1 MGGENSSR
9 RRVLEWLGGVA
20 TGGLVAVAG
29 HNVAGAKKA
38 KKGKK
43 GKKRNKK
50 PQPLPQPQPQPRP
63 QPTCA
68 PGTPAGSVNVPATG
82 PAVNTP
88 VLTQGQRYLL
98 RATGFGLIDDAI
110 GNDAF
115 AAFRITDPSRTE
127 TTFEGIRLG
136 LSVNGGSPDQWG
148 SYNLNHTYEQQ
159 VTGTGTTLSLRF
171 TQLVTPD
178 SSGSLTVDVFCA

>member
-1 MGGENSSR
+1 MMVGENLSR
-9 RRVLEWLGGVA
+9 RHVLKWLGGVV

-29 HNVAGAKKA
+29 HNVAGAKK
-38 KKGKK
+38 

-50 PQPLPQPQPQPRP
+50 RNNKLQPQPQPQP

-68 PGTPAGSVNVPATG
+68 PGTHAGSVNVPAVG

-88 VLTQGQRYLL
+88 VLTQGQRYRL

-159 VTGTGTTLSLRF
+159 VTGTGTTLSLSF
-171 TQLVTPD
+171 TQLITD
-178 SSGSLTVDVFCA
+178 ESSGSLTVDVFCA

>member
-1 MGGENSSR
+1 MMVGENSSR
-9 RRVLEWLGGVA
+9 RRVLKWLGVVVS
-20 TGGLVAVAG
+20 GGLVAIAG
-29 HNVAGAKKA
+29 HDVARA

-50 PQPLPQPQPQPRP
+50 LQPQPQP

-68 PGTPAGSVNVPATG
+68 PGTLAGSVNVPATG
-82 PAVNTP
+82 PTVNTP
-88 VLTQGQRYLL
+88 VLTKGQRYRL
-98 RATGFGLIDDAI
+98 RATGFGLTDQAI

-115 AAFRITDPSRTE
+115 AAFRINDPNRVE

-148 SYNLNHTYEQQ
+148 SYHLNHTYEQQ
-159 VTGTGTTLSLRF
+159 VTGTGTTLSLSF
-171 TQLVTPD
+171 AQVITGE
-178 SSGSLTVDVFCA
+178 SGGSLTVDVLCA